1 MAARTKSGQDV
12 ANDRFY
18 AIAVLAALSMTWV
31 QGVVAYTII
40 WWLVIFAV
48 LPFGVRPL
56 DKTDIGYAA
65 GAPANPR
72 LWLKAGITTV
82 IAAVVWLGFYA
93 LVTSN
98 LISFREP

>member
-1 MAARTKSGQDV
+1 
-12 ANDRFY
+12 
-18 AIAVLAALSMTWV
+18 MTWV
-31 QGVVAYTII
+31 QGVVAYAII

-48 LPFGVRPL
+48 LPFGVRPAAK
-56 DKTDIGYAA
+56 DDIGYAA

-82 IAAVVWLGFYA
+82 GAAVIWLGFYA
-93 LVTSN
+93 LVASD